1 MKKISIVSTPIG
13 NLKDITLR
21 ALEILKDAD
30 VILCEDTRVS
40 SKLLNHYQISN
51 KHLISYHKFNEYKS
65 LSKIS
70 LLLEQDKKIALISD
84 AGTPLISDP
93 GQILVEYCHNN
104 SINLEVIPGP
114 SAVTSAFALSGFNL
128 PFIFIG
134 FLKETSSQRVKQL
147 EQFLPDI
154 SYVFFVSP
162 YKLIATLEDI
172 EKVFKNEAKLF
183 LIKEMTKIHERYFLG
198 SATDIKQALGENVK
212 GEFTLVLRLESE
224 IKLKVKKNKYEK
236 YSKIFEKKVI

>member
-104 SINLEVIPGP
+104 FINLEVIPGP

-154 SYVFFVSP
+154 SYVL